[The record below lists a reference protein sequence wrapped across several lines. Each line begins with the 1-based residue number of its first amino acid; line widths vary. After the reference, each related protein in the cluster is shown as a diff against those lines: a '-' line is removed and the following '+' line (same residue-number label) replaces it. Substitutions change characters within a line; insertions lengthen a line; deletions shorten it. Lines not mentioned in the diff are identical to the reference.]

1 MKMKKLTA
9 LLLALVMV
17 LGLAACG
24 GNNDSGKDNQ
34 TAEPPAQTDN
44 TPSEPAKDPEPAPA
58 EPAGPEPITLRI
70 GYMPN
75 YASLWGVL
83 SAIEQGCFEEEG
95 ITIELTEFP
104 DGPSEIAAMEGGS
117 IDLAYIGKGAHRL
130 CILGSAVIF
139 APSSVHTVDK
149 VVCMPDSGIQSVADL
164 KGKTVAF
171 NSGSSSESTF
181 NNALTVGGLTRDDV
195 TGMDLSIDNIV
206 PAAVSG
212 SIDAA
217 VCWNPYS
224 GQILQQVEGSYEIE
238 FADGST
244 NISSWICLPKYAEE
258 NHDTLVRFT
267 RALFKGMDWGSKEE
281 NYETVAQYCADRTK
295 TGLDANLLQV
305 GDAHWFNLDDLKSGV
320 SDGTIKGYYEGMQN
334 DMVKGENIKPEEA
347 KEDVGDF
354 VLFDVMEDALK

>member
-1 MKMKKLTA
+1 MKKLTA
-9 LLLALVMV
+9 LLLALVMT
-17 LGLAACG
+17 LALAACG
-24 GNNDSGKDNQ
+24 GDNK
-34 TAEPPAQTDN
+34 AGGNPPADPPKTDAP
-44 TPSEPAKDPEPAPA
+44 TEQEKKDEEPA

-83 SAIEQGCFEEEG
+83 SAIEQGCFAEEG

-149 VVCMPDSGIQSVADL
+149 VVVMPESGIQSVEDL
-164 KGKTVAF
+164 AGKTIAF

-181 NNALTVGGLTRDDV
+181 NNALAVAGITRDDV
-195 TGMDLSIDNIV
+195 TAMDLGIDNIV
-206 PAAVSG
+206 AAAVSG

-244 NISSWICLPKYAEE
+244 NISSWICLPGYAEE
-258 NHDTLVRFT
+258 NHDVLVRFS
-267 RALFKGMDWGSKEE
+267 RALYKGMDWGSQTG
-281 NYETVAQYCADRTK
+281 NYEAVAQYCATQTK

-305 GDAHWFNLDDLKSGV
+305 GDAHWFNIADWKAGV
-320 SDGTIKGYYEGMQN
+320 ADGTLKGYYEGMQN
-334 DMVKGENIKPEEA
+334 DMVKTENIKPEEA
-347 KEDVGDF
+347 KEDVGEF
-354 VLFDVMEDALK
+354 VLFDVIEEALK

>member
-1 MKMKKLTA
+1 MKKLTA

-17 LGLAACG
+17 LGLAACAG
-24 GNNDSGKDNQ
+24 TPAGTNPPEPTKDTTQ
-34 TAEPPAQTDN
+34 SQAPEESKEP
-44 TPSEPAKDPEPAPA
+44 EPAKPD
-58 EPAGPEPITLRI
+58 PITLRI

-95 ITIELTEFP
+95 ITIVLQEFA

-130 CILGSAVIF
+130 CILGNAVIF

-149 VVCMPDSGIQSVADL
+149 VVCMPDSGIKTVEDL
-164 KGKTVAF
+164 KGKTIAY
-171 NSGSSSESTF
+171 NAGSSSESTF
-181 NNALTVGGLTRDDV
+181 NNALKVAGLTVEDV
-195 TGMDLSIDNIV
+195 NPSMLSIDNIV

-212 SIDAA
+212 DIDAA
-217 VCWNPYS
+217 ICWNPYS

-244 NISSWICLPKYAEE
+244 NISSWICLPDYAKD
-258 NHDTLVRFT
+258 NHDILVRFT
-267 RALFKGMDWGSKEE
+267 RALFKGMDWGSQEA
-281 NYETVAQYCADRTK
+281 NYETVADYCAKQTK
-295 TGLDANLLQV
+295 TSLDSQLMQV
-305 GDAHWFNLDDLKSGV
+305 GDAHWFNIADLKAGV
-320 SDGTIKGYYEGMQN
+320 ADGTVKKYYEGMQN
-334 DMVKGENIKPEEA
+334 DMVQGENIKPEEA

-354 VLFDVMEDALK
+354 VLFDVMEEALK

>member
-1 MKMKKLTA
+1 MKLKKLIA

-17 LGLAACG
+17 FALAACG
-24 GNNDSGKDNQ
+24 DSGDKGSGSPSPSQSDK
-34 TAEPPAQTDN
+34 
-44 TPSEPAKDPEPAPA
+44 PSESAKPSESEKPS
-58 EPAGPEPITLRI
+58 ESQPAGPEPITLRI

-83 SAIEQGCFEEEG
+83 SAIEQGCFAEEG
-95 ITIELTEFP
+95 ITVELTEFS

-130 CILGSAVIF
+130 CITGSAVIF

-149 VVCMPDSGIQSVADL
+149 VVCMPDSGIQSVNDL
-164 KGKTVAF
+164 KGKTIAY
-171 NSGSSSESTF
+171 NAGSSSESTF
-181 NNALTVGGLTRDDV
+181 NNALEVAGLTRDDV
-195 TGMDLSIDNIV
+195 KPMELSIDNVV

-258 NHDTLVRFT
+258 NHDILVRFT
-267 RALFKGMDWGSKEE
+267 RALFKGMDWGSNVD
-281 NYETVAQYCADRTK
+281 NYEAVAGYCADRTK
-295 TGLDANLLQV
+295 TSLDSQMMQV
-305 GDAHWFNLDDLKSGV
+305 GDAHWFNIADLKAGV
-320 SDGTIKGYYEGMQN
+320 VDGTIKGYYEGMQN
-334 DMVKGENIKPEEA
+334 DMLKGGNIEQSDA

-354 VLFDVMEDALK
+354 VLFDVMEEALK

>member
-1 MKMKKLTA
+1 MKKLIA
-9 LLLALVMV
+9 LLLSLVMV
-17 LGLAACG
+17 MSLAACS
-24 GNNDSGKDNQ
+24 SGTPDPTKAPDP
-34 TAEPPAQTDN
+34 TAPA
-44 TPSEPAKDPEPAPA
+44 SEPAAPA
-58 EPAGPEPITLRI
+58 DSTEPEPAGPEPITLNI
-70 GYMPN
+70 AYMPN

-83 SAIEQGCFEEEG
+83 SAMEQGYFAEEG
-95 ITIELTEFP
+95 ITIELKEFP
-104 DGPSEIAAMEGGS
+104 DGPSEVAAMESGD

-130 CILGSAVIF
+130 CILGNAIIF

-164 KGKTVAF
+164 TGKTIAF
-171 NSGSSSESTF
+171 NAGSSSETTF

-195 TGMDLSIDNIV
+195 DEYEMSIDNMV

-212 SIDAA
+212 DIDAA

-224 GQILQQVEGSYEIE
+224 GQILKQVEGSYEIE

-258 NHDTLVRFT
+258 NHDVLVRFS
-267 RALFKGMDWGSKEE
+267 RALYKGMDWGSKEE
-281 NYETVAQYCADRTK
+281 NYDTVAQYCANQIK
-295 TGLDANLLQV
+295 SSLESQQMQV
-305 GDAHWFNLDDLKSGV
+305 GDAHWFNIADLTSGL

-334 DMVKGENIKPEEA
+334 DMVQGGNIEAGQA

-354 VLFDVMEDALK
+354 VLFDVIEEALK

>member
-1 MKMKKLTA
+1 MKKLTS
-9 LLLALVMV
+9 LLLALVMA
-17 LGLAACG
+17 LSLAACG
-24 GNNDSGKDNQ
+24 GEQ
-34 TAEPPAQTDN
+34 TSPP
-44 TPSEPAKDPEPAPA
+44 PSEPAQPSGSQPASPQPSTPA

-83 SAIEQGCFEEEG
+83 SAMEQGCFEEEG
-95 ITIELTEFP
+95 ITVELTEFA

-149 VVCMPDSGIQSVADL
+149 VVCMPDSGIQTVADL
-164 KGKTVAF
+164 KGKTVAY
-171 NSGSSSESTF
+171 NAGSSSESTF
-181 NNALTVGGLTRDDV
+181 NNALEVGGLTRDDV
-195 TGMDLSIDNIV
+195 KAMSLSIDNIV
-206 PAAVSG
+206 PAAVSDT
-212 SIDAA
+212 IDAA
-217 VCWNPYS
+217 ICWNPYS

-244 NISSWICLPKYAEE
+244 NISSWICLPDYAEA
-258 NHDTLVRFT
+258 NHDILVRFS
-267 RALFKGMDWGSKEE
+267 RALYKGMDWGSKPE
-281 NYETVAQYCADRTK
+281 NYNTVAQYCADQTK
-295 TGLDANLLQV
+295 TGLDANLMQV
-305 GDAHWFNLDDLKSGV
+305 GDAHWFNIADLKAGV
-320 SDGTIKGYYEGMQN
+320 ADGTVKGYYEGMQN

-354 VLFDVMEDALK
+354 VLFDVMEEALK

>member
-1 MKMKKLTA
+1 MKKLTA
-9 LLLALVMV
+9 LLLALVMMMSLV
-17 LGLAACG
+17 ACG
-24 GNNDSGKDNQ
+24 DGGADKAS
-34 TAEPPAQTDN
+34 EPPASEPSAAASEAPAPEN
-44 TPSEPAKDPEPAPA
+44 TPD

-95 ITIELTEFP
+95 ITIVLTEFG
-104 DGPSEIAAMEGGS
+104 DGPSEISAMEGGS

-130 CILGSAVIF
+130 CITGAATIF

-149 VVCMPDSGIQSVADL
+149 VVCMPDSGIETVADL
-164 KGKTVAF
+164 AGKTIAY
-171 NSGSSSESTF
+171 NAGSSSESTF
-181 NNALTVGGLTRDDV
+181 NNALTVAGLTTDDV
-195 TGMDLSIDNIV
+195 TPMILSIDNIV

-212 SIDAA
+212 TIDAA

-244 NISSWICLPKYAEE
+244 NISSWICLPSYAEE
-258 NHDTLVRFT
+258 NHDILVRFT
-267 RALFKGMDWGSKEE
+267 RALFKGMDWGSQEA
-281 NYETVAQYCADRTK
+281 NYDTVAQYCADRTK
-295 TGLDANLLQV
+295 TSLESQQMQL
-305 GDAHWFNLDDLKSGV
+305 GDAHWFSIADLKAGLA
-320 SDGTIKGYYEGMQN
+320 DGTIKGYYEGMQN
-334 DMVKGENIKPEEA
+334 DMVQGGNIEASDA

-354 VLFDVMEDALK
+354 VDFSVMEDALK

>member
-1 MKMKKLTA
+1 
-9 LLLALVMV
+9 
-17 LGLAACG
+17 
-24 GNNDSGKDNQ
+24 
-34 TAEPPAQTDN
+34 
-44 TPSEPAKDPEPAPA
+44 
-58 EPAGPEPITLRI
+58 
-70 GYMPN
+70 MPN

-83 SAIEQGCFEEEG
+83 SAIEQGCFAEEG

-149 VVCMPDSGIQSVADL
+149 VVVMPESGIQSVEDL
-164 KGKTVAF
+164 AGKTIAF

-181 NNALTVGGLTRDDV
+181 NNALAVAGITRDDV
-195 TGMDLSIDNIV
+195 TAMDLGIDNIV
-206 PAAVSG
+206 AAAVSG

-244 NISSWICLPKYAEE
+244 NISSWICLPGYAEE
-258 NHDTLVRFT
+258 NHDVLVRFS
-267 RALFKGMDWGSKEE
+267 RALYKGMDWGSQTG
-281 NYETVAQYCADRTK
+281 NYEAVAQYCATQTK

-305 GDAHWFNLDDLKSGV
+305 GDAHWFNIADLKAGV
-320 SDGTIKGYYEGMQN
+320 ADGTLKGYYEGMQN
-334 DMVKGENIKPEEA
+334 DMVKTENIKPEEA
-347 KEDVGDF
+347 KEDVGEF
-354 VLFDVMEDALK
+354 VLFDVIEEALK

>member
-1 MKMKKLTA
+1 MKKLTA
-9 LLLALVMV
+9 LLLALVMT
-17 LGLAACG
+17 LALVACG
-24 GNNDSGKDNQ
+24 GNNGGKNNQ
-34 TAEPPAQTDN
+34 NTEPPAQTDAPTEPDKN
-44 TPSEPAKDPEPAPA
+44 TDAPAEPSEPAV
-58 EPAGPEPITLRI
+58 EPITLRI

-83 SAIEQGCFEEEG
+83 SAIEQGCFAEEG

-149 VVCMPDSGIQSVADL
+149 VVCMPDSGIQSVSDL
-164 KGKTVAF
+164 GGKIIAF

-181 NNALTVGGLTRDDV
+181 NNALTVGGLTREDV
-195 TGMDLSIDNIV
+195 TAMDLGIDNIV
-206 PAAVSG
+206 AAAVSG

-244 NISSWICLPKYAEE
+244 NISSWICLPSYAEE
-258 NHDTLVRFT
+258 NHDILVRFT
-267 RALFKGMDWGSKEE
+267 RALFKGMDWGSQVD
-281 NYETVAQYCADRTK
+281 NYETVADYCSKQTK
-295 TGLDANLLQV
+295 ASLESQLMQV
-305 GDAHWFNLDDLKSGV
+305 GDAHWFSIADLTAGV
-320 SDGTIKGYYEGMQN
+320 ADGTIKGYYEGMQN

-347 KEDVGDF
+347 KEDVGEF
-354 VLFDVMEDALK
+354 VLFDVMEEALQ

>member
-1 MKMKKLTA
+1 MKKLISA
-9 LLLALVMV
+9 LLAGAMMLS
-17 LGLAACG
+17 LAACG
-24 GNNDSGKDNQ
+24 GSGSKSGGGAVSN
-34 TAEPPAQTDN
+34 PPPPTGGTSQTDASK
-44 TPSEPAKDPEPAPA
+44 PEEPAKPD
-58 EPAGPEPITLRI
+58 PITLRI

-95 ITIELTEFP
+95 ITIVLQEFS

-130 CILGSAVIF
+130 CITGSAVIF

-149 VVCMPDSGIQSVADL
+149 VVCMPDSGIQSVNDL
-164 KGKTVAF
+164 KGKTIAY
-171 NSGSSSESTF
+171 NAGSSSESTF
-181 NNALTVGGLTRDDV
+181 NNALEVAGLTRDDV
-195 TGMDLSIDNIV
+195 KPMELSIDNVV

-244 NISSWICLPKYAEE
+244 NISSWICLPDYAKD

-267 RALFKGMDWGSKEE
+267 RALFKGMDWGSQEA
-281 NYETVAQYCADRTK
+281 NYETVAGYCAGQTK
-295 TGLDANLLQV
+295 TGVDAQLMQV
-305 GDAHWFNLDDLKSGV
+305 GDAHWFNIDDLKSGMA
-320 SDGTIKGYYEGMQN
+320 DGTIKKYYEGMQN
-334 DMVKGENIKPEEA
+334 DMVQGENIKPEEA
-347 KEDVGDF
+347 KADVGDF
-354 VLFDVMEDALK
+354 VLFDVIEEALG

>member
-1 MKMKKLTA
+1 MKKLTA

-17 LGLAACG
+17 MGLAACG
-24 GNNDSGKDNQ
+24 GNNGGNKQKEDDPPTQ
-34 TAEPPAQTDN
+34 TNNPDETPDDANEP
-44 TPSEPAKDPEPAPA
+44 S

-83 SAIEQGCFEEEG
+83 SAIEQGYFAEEG
-95 ITIELTEFP
+95 ITIQLTEFP
-104 DGPSEIAAMEGGS
+104 DGPAEISAMEGGS

-130 CILGSAVIF
+130 CITGSAVIF

-149 VVCMPDSGIQSVADL
+149 VVCMPDSGIESVEDL
-164 KGKTVAF
+164 AGKTIAY
-171 NSGSSSESTF
+171 NAGSSSESTF
-181 NNALTVGGLTRDDV
+181 NNALTVAGLTREDV
-195 TGMDLSIDNIV
+195 TPMELSIDNVV

-258 NHDTLVRFT
+258 NHDVLVRFT
-267 RALFKGMDWGSKEE
+267 RALFKGMDWGSQVE
-281 NYETVAQYCADRTK
+281 NYETVADYCSKQTK
-295 TGLDANLLQV
+295 ASLESQLMQV
-305 GDAHWFNLDDLKSGV
+305 GDAHWFNLEDLKSGV
-320 SDGTIKGYYEGMQN
+320 ADGTIKGYYEGMQN

-354 VLFDVMEDALK
+354 VLFDVMEEALK

>member
-1 MKMKKLTA
+1 MKKLTA
-9 LLLALVMV
+9 LLLALVMT
-17 LGLAACG
+17 LALVACG
-24 GNNDSGKDNQ
+24 GNDDSGKDNQ

-44 TPSEPAKDPEPAPA
+44 TPSTPENNDTPATPEEPTVEPV
-58 EPAGPEPITLRI
+58 TLRI

-83 SAIEQGCFEEEG
+83 SAIEQGCFAEEG
-95 ITIELTEFP
+95 ITIELTEFA

-149 VVCMPDSGIQSVADL
+149 VVCMPDSGIQSVEDL
-164 KGKTVAF
+164 RGKTIAF
-171 NSGSSSESTF
+171 NPGSSSESTF
-181 NNALTVGGLTRDDV
+181 NNALAVGGLTVDDV
-195 TGMDLSIDNIV
+195 TAMSLGIDNIV
-206 PAAVSG
+206 PAAISG

-244 NISSWICLPKYAEE
+244 NISSWICLPDYVDA
-258 NHDTLVRFT
+258 NYDVLVRFT
-267 RALFKGMDWGSKEE
+267 RALFKGMDWGSQEA
-281 NYETVAQYCADRTK
+281 NYDTTAQYCADRTK
-295 TGLDANLLQV
+295 TSLEANQLQL
-305 GDAHWFNLDDLKSGV
+305 GDAHWFSIADLKAGIA
-320 SDGTIKGYYEGMQN
+320 DGTIRGYYEGMQN
-334 DMVKGENIKPEEA
+334 DMLQGGNIEAGDA

-354 VLFDVMEDALK
+354 VRFDVMEEALK